1 MNLLKSLIRAVA
13 GAALVVPLLAPVTPA
28 SASTMDAAPYV
39 RITLNAII
47 PWRTLGNNGD
57 EIFVKISGPGLIP
70 LTTMTYR
77 VWPPSNAVLP
87 VNSGYCYSFENAP
100 CPPGSDDSR
109 SWTVGTASKPVFLA
123 NGGLATIN
131 IRDNDVIFADDD
143 VFLQSFHLNPLTQE
157 SRYTLRPN
165 AGRTDTSDYQV
176 NITLTPSMTP
186 F

>member
-1 MNLLKSLIRAVA
+1 MNLLKSLLRAVA
-13 GAALVVPLLAPVTPA
+13 GAALVVPLLAPATSA
-28 SASTMDAAPYV
+28 SASDAAPYV
-39 RITLNAII
+39 RITLNTIV
-47 PWRTLGNNGD
+47 PWRTLGNGGD

-70 LTTMTYR
+70 LTTTTYR
-77 VWPPSNAVLP
+77 VWPPSNGVHP
-87 VNSGYCYSFENAP
+87 VTSGYCYTFENAP
-100 CPPGSDDSR
+100 CPPGSNDQ
-109 SWTVGTASKPVFLA
+109 SWKLITPSKPIFLA

-143 VFLQSFHLNPLTQE
+143 VFLQSFRLNPLTQE

-176 NITLTPSMTP
+176 NITLTPVPAP